1 MKKSKCIYC
10 GSKVGASTFSVRSIL
25 TKNEL
30 RKFNDTKPKKVI
42 CEECQTQMFMLNLS

>member
-1 MKKSKCIYC
+1 MSKKKCIYC
-10 GSKVGASTFSVRSIL
+10 GSKISVLNFNIKSIL

-30 RKFNDTKPKKVI
+30 RRFNENSSKKAV